1 VRVGGRLRGRAGRP
15 PGRAAS
21 SPGRAARFRG
31 RAGRQPLPAG
41 FGSIWSTVVLDL
53 VGFGIVLPILPLWAQ
68 DLGASGAVIGLLLA
82 SYSLAQLIGAP
93 FLGRLSDRIGRR
105 PLLVLALCG
114 SAIGHLLTGLA
125 GSVGVLVAARV
136 LDGFSGASVSVA
148 YAAAADLA
156 TPEERPRLFGLLG
169 AGFAVGLV
177 VGPALGSLAALGGYR
192 TPFFVAAGLCG
203 LNAATA
209 WWRLPET
216 NTSRRAAPL
225 RRAPLRQTFT
235 ALTRWDQV
243 SRLLVVSL
251 LGGLAFAGFEATF
264 SLVGVRRVD
273 MTAAGAGVVFAL
285 LGVVLA
291 VVQGGLVPRLLRGWG
306 ERRTVRLAL
315 ALSVSA
321 FALLLPPGGWALLV
335 GGVVVLVVGQGL
347 LSPSIS
353 SSLAALADPSARGA
367 TFGLNQSTGALSR
380 LVGPVV
386 AAWLFEVGGS
396 GAPFAWGL
404 VLSAA
409 ALLATLAVRP
419 VAAARPISAP
429 EPVVT
434 HG

>member
-1 VRVGGRLRGRAGRP
+1 M
-15 PGRAAS
+15 
-21 SPGRAARFRG
+21 
-31 RAGRQPLPAG
+31 
-41 FGSIWSTVVLDL
+41 VLDL
-53 VGFGIVLPILPLWAQ
+53 VGFGIVLPVLPLWAE
-68 DLGASGAVIGLLLA
+68 DLGASAGVIGLLLA
-82 SYSLAQLIGAP
+82 SYSLAQLIGSP

-114 SAIGHLLTGLA
+114 SAVGHLLTGLA
-125 GSVGVLVAARV
+125 GSVGVLVVARV

-192 TPFFVAAGLCG
+192 TPFFVAAALCG

-216 NTSRRAAPL
+216 NVARRSAAVRGAAL
-225 RRAPLRQTFT
+225 RDTFA

-264 SLVGVRRVD
+264 SLVGDRRVE
-273 MTAAGAGVVFAL
+273 MTAAQAGAVFAG
-285 LGVVLA
+285 LGLVLA
-291 VVQGGLVPRLLRGWG
+291 VVQGGLVPRILPVWG
-306 ERRTVRLAL
+306 ERRTMRLAL
-315 ALSVSA
+315 ALSTTA
-321 FALLLPPGGWALLV
+321 FALLVPAAGWALLV
-335 GGVVVLVVGQGL
+335 GGVMVLVVGQGL

-353 SSLAALADPSARGA
+353 SSLAALADPAARGA
-367 TFGLNQSTGALSR
+367 TFGLNQSTGALAR
-380 LVGPVV
+380 LVGPV
-386 AAWLFEVGGS
+386 AAGWLFEMAGT
-396 GAPFAWGL
+396 GAPFVWGL

-409 ALLATLAVRP
+409 ALVATLALRP
-419 VAAARPISAP
+419 VSPAPPVRRADPWSPAADRFS
-429 EPVVT
+429 VVT
-434 HG
+434 RG